1 MSEARNQAELLAEG
15 FLNQFDDGN
24 RVDFTGAGELPIVSR
39 MLVIRA
45 AAFIQRVQQNLDNA
59 GKVSTG
65 TLSTDIAQGEVTVG
79 GGSVSIEV
87 GYPAS
92 SPGAKYYDFVNEGV
106 KGLTSGQPS
115 TSPYSFRKLSA
126 PPVMVA
132 AIRGWMDDNN
142 VRSREETQKRDLS
155 PLQAKRKGIQELT
168 GSAIGDKN
176 DALAYA
182 IARSIKRRGLPRTR
196 FFDEAAEFAFGQDFM
211 DAVAKAVGA
220 DIRIAIRQANR
231 PQGG

>member
-1 MSEARNQAELLAEG
+1 MSELQRQNELLAESN
-15 FLNQFDDGN
+15 LREYDDKN
-24 RVDFTGAGELPIVSR
+24 RVDFTGTGDLPFVSR

-45 AAFIQRVQQNLDNA
+45 AAFVQRVQQNLDRL

-65 TLSTDIAQGEVTVG
+65 ILSTDIAQGEVTVG

-106 KGLTSGQPS
+106 KGIISGQPS
-115 TSPYSFRKLSA
+115 SSPYSFRKLSA

-168 GSAIGDKN
+168 GGAIGDKN

-220 DIRIAIRQANR
+220 DIRIAIRQAKKS
-231 PQGG
+231 

>member
-45 AAFIQRVQQNLDNA
+45 AAFVERVQQNLDNA

-106 KGLTSGQPS
+106 KGIISGQPS

-142 VRSREETQKRDLS
+142 IRSREETQKRDLS
-155 PLQAKRKGIQELT
+155 PLQSKRADIQQLSRGEASR
-168 GSAIGDKN
+168 G
-176 DALAYA
+176 LAYA
-182 IARSIKRRGLPRTR
+182 IAKSIKRRGLPRTR

>member
-1 MSEARNQAELLAEG
+1 MSEARNQAELLADG

-106 KGLTSGQPS
+106 KGIISGQPS
-115 TSPYSFRKLSA
+115 SSPYSFRKLSA
-126 PPVMVA
+126 PPVMVS
-132 AIRGWMDDNN
+132 AIQGWIETNN
-142 VRSREETQKRDLS
+142 IRSREETQKRDLS
-155 PLQAKRKGIQELT
+155 PLQSKRADIQQLSRGEASR
-168 GSAIGDKN
+168 G
-176 DALAYA
+176 LAYA
-182 IARSIKRRGLPRTR
+182 IAKSIKRRGLPRTR

>member
-1 MSEARNQAELLAEG
+1 MSELQRQNELLAESN
-15 FLNQFDDGN
+15 LREYDDKN
-24 RVDFTGAGELPIVSR
+24 RVDFTGAGDLPFVSR

-106 KGLTSGQPS
+106 KGKESGQPS
-115 TSPYSFRKLSA
+115 SSPYSFRKLSA
-126 PPVMVA
+126 PPVMVS
-132 AIRGWMDDNN
+132 AIQGWIETNN
-142 VRSREETQKRDLS
+142 IRSREETQKRDLS
-155 PLQAKRKGIQELT
+155 PLQSKRADIQQLSRGEASR
-168 GSAIGDKN
+168 G
-176 DALAYA
+176 LAYA
-182 IARSIKRRGLPRTR
+182 IAKSIKRRGLPRTR

>member
-1 MSEARNQAELLAEG
+1 MSEARNQAELLADG

-65 TLSTDIAQGEVTVG
+65 TLSTDIIQGDVAVG

-106 KGLTSGQPS
+106 KGFISGQPS
-115 TSPYSFRKLSA
+115 SSPYSFRKFSA
-126 PPVMVA
+126 PPVMVS
-132 AIRGWMDDNN
+132 AIQGWIETNN
-142 VRSREETQKRDLS
+142 IRSREETQKRDLS
-155 PLQAKRKGIQELT
+155 PLQSKRADIQQLSRGEASR
-168 GSAIGDKN
+168 G
-176 DALAYA
+176 LAYA
-182 IARSIKRRGLPRTR
+182 IAKSIKRRGLPRTR